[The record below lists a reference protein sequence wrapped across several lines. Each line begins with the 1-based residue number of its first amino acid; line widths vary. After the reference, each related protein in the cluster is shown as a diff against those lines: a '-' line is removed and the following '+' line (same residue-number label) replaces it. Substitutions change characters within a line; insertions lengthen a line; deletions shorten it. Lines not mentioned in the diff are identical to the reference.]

1 MPDPYEASPISQYTQ
16 SFGSNQLGF
25 STSGSTSANTT
36 ANWRIHV
43 QNVEIMYKRIQT
55 YSPTTGGAD
64 FNYLDCHVSIGAS
77 NEHKYW
83 NASAGDMMQLQTLDL
98 VSSGA
103 ASGSLGTSG
112 VIRTSKAGLT
122 RREVRA
128 DDVESRSYQNMN
140 LIANRQPGTYAS
152 SFDLSGGTNSTIMDI
167 ILRAEAVCPEFEL
180 DLVSL

>member
-1 MPDPYEASPISQYTQ
+1 MPDPYESSPISLYTQ
-16 SFGSNQLGF
+16 SFGTNQLGF

-43 QNVEIMYKRIQT
+43 QNVEIMYKRVQT
-55 YSPTTGGAD
+55 FSPTTGGAD
-64 FNYLDCHVSIGAS
+64 FNYLDCNVSIGAT

-112 VIRTSKAGLT
+112 VIRTSVAGLS
-122 RREVRA
+122 RREVRGE
-128 DDVESRSYQNMN
+128 DVEGRSHVNLN

-152 SFDLSGGTNSTIMDI
+152 SFDLSSGTNSTIMDI
-167 ILRAEAVCPEFEL
+167 LLRAESSCTEFEL